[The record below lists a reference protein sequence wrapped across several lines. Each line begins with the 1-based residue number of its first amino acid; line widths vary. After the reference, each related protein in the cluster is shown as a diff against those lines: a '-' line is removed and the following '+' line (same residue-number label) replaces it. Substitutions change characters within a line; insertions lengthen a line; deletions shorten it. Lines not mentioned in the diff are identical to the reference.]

1 MISPFRC
8 RRLFKIVVAG
18 LKCLECSLLRS
29 CILNDD
35 EGSTEERTGDRNEHL
50 KLGSNTIER
59 QRMRH
64 TFQISRVFFSEEVCG
79 ILFTYHSNLI
89 ESSLENRIHHL

>member
-18 LKCLECSLLRS
+18 LKRLECSLLRS
-29 CILNDD
+29 CKLNDD
-35 EGSTEERTGDRNEHL
+35 EGGSTEERTGDRNEHL
-50 KLGSNTIER
+50 KLGSNTIDR

-64 TFQISRVFFSEEVCG
+64 TFQISRVFFQRRCVEFYLH
-79 ILFTYHSNLI
+79 ITQT
-89 ESSLENRIHHL
+89 